1 MLNSNLSW
9 TIATAL
15 CVLLGLGGI
24 LPAMMS
30 PMMFDSPGSTSNP
43 ITIGLA
49 ISVALF
55 PLVCLAAALLPWIV
69 RHWRLAKW
77 VFLLPLV
84 DIGIIIA
91 LLAALQYF
99 YDGVFGG
106 GSQPR

>member
-9 TIATAL
+9 SIATA
-15 CVLLGLGGI
+15 VWLLVGLGAT

-30 PMMFDSPGSTSNP
+30 PMMFDSPGSTSSP

-49 ISVALF
+49 LSIALL
-55 PLVCLAAALLPWIV
+55 PLFCLAAAVLPWIL
-69 RHWRLAKW
+69 RHWSSAKW
-77 VFLLPLV
+77 IFLLPLV
-84 DIGIIIA
+84 DIGVIIA

-106 GSQPR
+106 GSTAS

>member
-9 TIATAL
+9 SIATA
-15 CVLLGLGGI
+15 VWLLVGLGAT

-43 ITIGLA
+43 IVIGLA
-49 ISVALF
+49 ISVAVF
-55 PLVCLAAALLPWIV
+55 PLFCLAAAALPWIL
-69 RHWRLAKW
+69 RHWSLAKW

-84 DIGIIIA
+84 DIGVIIA

-106 GSQPR
+106 GSTAS

>member
-9 TIATAL
+9 TIATAVWL
-15 CVLLGLGGI
+15 LLGLGAI

-30 PMMFDSPGSTSNP
+30 PMMFDSPGSTSSP

-49 ISVALF
+49 LSIALL
-55 PLVCLAAALLPWIV
+55 PLLCLAAAALPWIL
-69 RHWRLAKW
+69 RHWSSAKW
-77 VFLLPLV
+77 IFLLPLV
-84 DIGIIIA
+84 DIGVIIA

-106 GSQPR
+106 GSKAS